1 MVFYS
6 YLYDKLKAERREA
19 WEAEARAKGKAEGIR
34 IAREERAAAIAEWND
49 ALAKRAI
56 KLAEMRVKLA
66 ELERGYGIAPNPND
80 MAVALAEM
88 GVSIARLNFK
98 TQIYPSEEQIDSELA
113 DLDPRIEAVNRKR
126 DAEIAAE
133 SGSD

>member
-19 WEAEARAKGKAEGIR
+19 WEAEAEARGIKK
-34 IAREERAAAIAEWND
+34 AREERAAAIARQN
-49 ALAKRAI
+49 AAMAARAI

-66 ELERGYGIAPNPND
+66 ELERGYGIVPNPND

-88 GVSIARLNFK
+88 GVSIARLNSK
-98 TQIYPSEEQIDSELA
+98 AQIYPSLEQIDSELT
-113 DLDPRIEAVNRKR
+113 DLDPRIEALQ
-126 DAEIAAE
+126 DAALDAK
-133 SGSD
+133 SDAD